1 MSISY
6 DTMSAYYK
14 RKNNE
19 LKNEDLTAQKQI
31 ADAALSQIE
40 SNRAQLNNH
49 TQSAVKAAYIQKDR
63 AEKGLQ
69 AETSKIN
76 NLATTERL
84 VRGLNTQQGYNDV
97 ALDNAGLKVNAVR
110 AQSDA
115 DTEAVYGKRFAD
127 TELAIRLAQDEQNRA
142 YIKAQEDAK
151 AQEGYLEKLSE
162 LSRQYNYDYDF
173 DADIFA
179 LKQQGYTNDDWQI
192 QYLQEAK
199 RLQARTNAAIKAKKK
214 SNKKSVG
221 EDKPYDDSV
230 LSQVEGNENAGNG
243 TGADSWDQL
252 MAQGVGAGLLL
263 PQTSR
268 AVSDQAVD
276 SLGFTGREAAV
287 LSNAI
292 NEYNSGAS
300 NIELLSE
307 RLRTFGLGIDENG
320 NLRRL

>member
-19 LKNEDLTAQKQI
+19 LQNEDLTAQKQI
-31 ADAALSQIE
+31 TDAALSQIE
-40 SNRAQLNNH
+40 SNREQINNH
-49 TQSAVKAAYIQKDR
+49 TQGAVKAAYIQKER

-84 VRGLNTQQGYNDV
+84 VRGLNTQQGYNDAV
-97 ALDNAGLKVNAVR
+97 LDNAGLKVNAVR
-110 AQSDA
+110 AQNDA
-115 DTEAVYGKRFAD
+115 DTEAAYGKKLAD

-151 AQEGYLEKLSE
+151 AQEGYLEE
-162 LSRQYNYDYDF
+162 LNAISRQSGYDYDF

-179 LKQQGYTNDDWQI
+179 LKQKGYSNDDWQI

-199 RLQARTNAAIKAKKK
+199 RLQARNKAALKAKKK
-214 SNKKSVG
+214 SSEISSKDPGWKLPDGVG
-221 EDKPYDDSV
+221 DGGDSV
-230 LSQVEGNENAGNG
+230 DNSGVSWQELRAH
-243 TGADSWDQL
+243 GA
-252 MAQGVGAGLLL
+252 AAGLPM
-263 PQTSR
+263 PQAMPNRTESVQGD
-268 AVSDQAVD
+268 AS
-276 SLGFTGREAAV
+276 SLGFGGREAAMI
-287 LSNAI
+287 SNAI
-292 NEYNSGAS
+292 NEYNSGKS
-300 NIELLSE
+300 SIELLSE
-307 RLRTFGLGIDENG
+307 RLRTLGLGIDENG